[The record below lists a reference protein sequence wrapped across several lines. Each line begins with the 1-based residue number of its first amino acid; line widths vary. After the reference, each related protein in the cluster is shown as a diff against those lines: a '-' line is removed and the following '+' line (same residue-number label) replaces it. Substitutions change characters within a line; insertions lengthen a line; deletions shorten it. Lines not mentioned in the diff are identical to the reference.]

1 MDNELCADCGS
12 DEYTVLKETAQNVT
26 VQCID
31 CNAVRS
37 FSPRRS
43 RIITINTVVSDG
55 DRSWN
60 VDVPTPDDEQIRVD
74 DEFELEGHRMIVTTV
89 EVAGQQRPTKAK
101 ASEITTLFAKVFDT
115 IQLKLSMNEGEKTR
129 SFQLTVEPEMEVAI
143 GLVLEVNGELWVV
156 KTLKSDQNR
165 TLHKGFLFA
174 RNVRRAFCDPAPR
187 RAKAGQITS
196 ARRRGAPP
204 ERKGESP
211 TPRVKGPR
219 GQRSRSPK
227 RS

>member
-1 MDNELCADCGS
+1 MDHDLCADCGS
-12 DEYTVLKETAQNVT
+12 DDYDVLKETPQNVT
-26 VQCID
+26 VQCTE
-31 CNAVRS
+31 CHAVRS

-43 RIITINTVVSDG
+43 RIIELNTVVSDG

-60 VDVPTPDDEQIRVD
+60 VDLPTPDDEVIAVD

-89 EVAGQQRPTKAK
+89 EVDGQQRPPKAK
-101 ASEITTLFAKVFDT
+101 ASEVKTLFAKVFDT
-115 IQLKLSMNEGEKTR
+115 VPLKLSMNEGETTR
-129 SFQLTVEPEMEVAI
+129 SFQLTVEPEFEVPI

-165 TLHKGFLFA
+165 TLHRGFLFA

-187 RAKAGQITS
+187 RAKPGQVTQ
-196 ARRRGAPP
+196 ARRRGAPM
-204 ERKGESP
+204 ERKGEAP
-211 TPRVKGPR
+211 AKRLKGPR
-219 GQRSRSPK
+219 GQRSRTPK